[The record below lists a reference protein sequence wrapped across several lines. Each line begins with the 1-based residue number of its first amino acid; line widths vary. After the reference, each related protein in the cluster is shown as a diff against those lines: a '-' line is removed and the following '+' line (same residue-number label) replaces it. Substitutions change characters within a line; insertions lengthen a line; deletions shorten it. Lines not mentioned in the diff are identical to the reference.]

1 MLYNALSKKFP
12 TAPEKE
18 VLKVI
23 GNLIYYRYINSAIV
37 APDSCDIVDVNSGEK
52 ALNNEQR
59 KNLGSVAKVL
69 QFAASKKGFGDES
82 PHLQCLN
89 QVSNFGGLIQ

>member
-1 MLYNALSKKFP
+1 M
-12 TAPEKE
+12 
-18 VLKVI
+18 
-23 GNLIYYRYINSAIV
+23 
-37 APDSCDIVDVNSGEK
+37 NSGEK

-89 QVSNFGGLIQ
+89 QVQISRND

>member
-1 MLYNALSKKFP
+1 MRRS
-12 TAPEKE
+12 
-18 VLKVI
+18 
-23 GNLIYYRYINSAIV
+23 S
-37 APDSCDIVDVNSGEK
+37 PDSCDIVDVNSGEK

-89 QVSNFGGLIQ
+89 QVRISQLQ

>member
-1 MLYNALSKKFP
+1 MSQCN
-12 TAPEKE
+12 
-18 VLKVI
+18 
-23 GNLIYYRYINSAIV
+23 
-37 APDSCDIVDVNSGEK
+37 PDSCDIVDVNSGEK

-89 QVSNFGGLIQ
+89 QVQSIPDIMTV